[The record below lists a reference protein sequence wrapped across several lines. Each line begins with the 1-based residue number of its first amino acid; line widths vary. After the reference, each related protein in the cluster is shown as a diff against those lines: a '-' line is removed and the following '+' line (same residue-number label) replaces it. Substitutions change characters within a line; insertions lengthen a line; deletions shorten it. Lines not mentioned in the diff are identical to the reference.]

1 MGSTASGCEPLS
13 CQPSAASP
21 APLLLPALSL
31 PVHDAPSGH
40 RVQFCAGGTGAGA
53 RHCLHPRSLSSD
65 PMGIGTSAEG
75 LVVAVAVPPGCTELA
90 ASSGRKQAFL
100 AQLLVLGIFKKFL
113 AANFSC
119 ATSQL
124 PERIEYDHIT

>member
-1 MGSTASGCEPLS
+1 MLPPATTSNSVQVGLEQGQGTAC
-13 CQPSAASP
+13 
-21 APLLLPALSL
+21 
-31 PVHDAPSGH
+31 
-40 RVQFCAGGTGAGA
+40 T
-53 RHCLHPRSLSSD
+53 PRSLSSED
-65 PMGIGTSAEG
+65 AMGIGTSAEG
-75 LVVAVAVPPGCTELA
+75 LVVVVAVPPGCTELA

>member
-1 MGSTASGCEPLS
+1 M
-13 CQPSAASP
+13 
-21 APLLLPALSL
+21 LSL

-40 RVQFCAGGTGAGA
+40 HVQFCVGTVQVGLEQGQNAA
-53 RHCLHPRSLSSD
+53 CAPRSLSSD
-65 PMGIGTSAEG
+65 PMGIGTSTEG

-90 ASSGRKQAFL
+90 ASSSRKQAFL

>member
-1 MGSTASGCEPLS
+1 M
-13 CQPSAASP
+13 
-21 APLLLPALSL
+21 LSL
-31 PVHDAPSGH
+31 PIHDTPSGH
-40 RVQFCAGGTGAGA
+40 HVQFYVDTMQVGLEQGQNAACA
-53 RHCLHPRSLSSD
+53 PRSLSSD
-65 PMGIGTSAEG
+65 PLGIGTSTKR

-90 ASSGRKQAFL
+90 ASSSRKQAFL